1 MKRFFFFYAAFLFTF
16 FTTFKTSAK
25 QDVLE
30 DTYIIILDDF
40 KPLIDLL
47 KVKGFKIKFKIP
59 PKKGVYGLFQ
69 SKSKTL
75 WVSPITFELGIARQT
90 ILHEATHAA
99 QSCPYG
105 KLSPVG
111 FEFSISP
118 FIRNEIQANLIEN
131 YDSNQYMIEKEAFS
145 LQGSKN
151 GLDLLLKAL
160 NERCN
165 NL

>member
-1 MKRFFFFYAAFLFTF
+1 MKRFCFLFVAILLTF
-16 FTTFKTSAK
+16 FTTFKITAQ

-30 DTYIIILDDF
+30 DNYLIVLDDL

-47 KVKGFKIKFKIP
+47 IVKGFTIKFEIP

-75 WVSPITFELGIARQT
+75 WISPITFELGIGRQT

-105 KLSPVG
+105 LLNPIG
-111 FEFSISP
+111 LNLPISL
-118 FIRNEIQANLIEN
+118 FIRKEIQSILLRNYNRNNYFIE
-131 YDSNQYMIEKEAFS
+131 EEAFS
-145 LQGSKN
+145 LQGQKN
-151 GLDLLLKAL
+151 AQELLLKAL
-160 NERCN
+160 DERCK
-165 NL
+165 

>member
-1 MKRFFFFYAAFLFTF
+1 MKRFCFLFVAILFTF
-16 FTTFKTSAK
+16 FTTFKITAQ

-30 DTYIIILDDF
+30 DNYLIVLDDL

-47 KVKGFKIKFKIP
+47 IVKGFTIKFEIP
-59 PKKGVYGLFQ
+59 PKKGIYGLFQ

-75 WVSPITFELGIARQT
+75 WISPITFQLGLGRQT

-105 KLSPVG
+105 KLTPVE

-118 FIRNEIQANLIEN
+118 FIRNEIQANLIKY

-165 NL
+165 NV

>member
-1 MKRFFFFYAAFLFTF
+1 MKPFCFLYVAILFTF
-16 FTTFKTSAK
+16 FSTFKITAQ

-30 DTYIIILDDF
+30 DNYLIVLDDL

-47 KVKGFKIKFKIP
+47 IVKGFTIKFEIP

-75 WVSPITFELGIARQT
+75 WISPITFELGIGRQT

-105 KLSPVG
+105 KLTPVG
-111 FEFSISP
+111 FVFSTSP
-118 FIRNEIQANLIEN
+118 FIRNEIQANLIKN
-131 YDSNQYMIEKEAFS
+131 YNSNQYMIEKEAFS

-165 NL
+165 NI

>member
-1 MKRFFFFYAAFLFTF
+1 MKRFCFLFVAILFTI
-16 FTTFKTSAK
+16 FTTFKITAQ

-30 DTYIIILDDF
+30 DNYLIVLDDL

-47 KVKGFKIKFKIP
+47 IVKGFTIKFEIP

-75 WVSPITFELGIARQT
+75 WISPITFELGIGRQT

-105 KLSPVG
+105 KLTPVG
-111 FEFSISP
+111 FVFSTSP
-118 FIRNEIQANLIEN
+118 FIRNEIQANLIKN

>member
-1 MKRFFFFYAAFLFTF
+1 MKRFCFLFVAILFTF
-16 FTTFKTSAK
+16 FTTFKITAQ

-30 DTYIIILDDF
+30 DNYLIVLDDL

-47 KVKGFKIKFKIP
+47 IVKGFTIKFEIP

-75 WVSPITFELGIARQT
+75 WISPITFELGIGRQT

-105 KLSPVG
+105 KLTPVG
-111 FEFSISP
+111 FVFSTSP
-118 FIRNEIQANLIEN
+118 FIRNEIQANLIKN
-131 YDSNQYMIEKEAFS
+131 YDRNQYMIEKEAFS

>member
-1 MKRFFFFYAAFLFTF
+1 MKRFFFLYVAILFTF
-16 FTTFKTSAK
+16 FSTFKITAQ

-30 DTYIIILDDF
+30 DNYLIVLDDL

-47 KVKGFKIKFKIP
+47 IVKGFTIKFEIP

-75 WVSPITFELGIARQT
+75 WISPITFELGIGRQT

-105 KLSPVG
+105 KLTPVG
-111 FEFSISP
+111 FVFSTSR
-118 FIRNEIQANLIEN
+118 FIRNEIQANLIKN
-131 YDSNQYMIEKEAFS
+131 YNSNQYMIEKEAFS
-145 LQGSKN
+145 VQGN
-151 GLDLLLKAL
+151 ENAVDLLSKSIKQ
-160 NERCN
+160 RCT
-165 NL
+165 

>member
-1 MKRFFFFYAAFLFTF
+1 MKRFCFLYVAILFTIF
-16 FTTFKTSAK
+16 STFKTTAQ

-30 DTYIIILDDF
+30 DNYLIVLDDL

-47 KVKGFKIKFKIP
+47 KIKGFTINFEIP

-69 SKSKTL
+69 SESKTI
-75 WVSPITFELGIARQT
+75 WISPITFELGIGRQT

-105 KLSPVG
+105 ELTPVG

-118 FIRNEIQANLIEN
+118 FLRNEIQAILIKN
-131 YDSNQYMIEKEAFS
+131 YDSNQYIVEKEAFS
-145 LQGSKN
+145 LQGNKK
-151 GLDLLLKAL
+151 GVDLLLKAL

-165 NL
+165 NV